1 MHNME
6 ILLDVLRA
14 FEFLMFIIAL
24 ICAIIAL
31 FYETF

>member
-24 ICAIIAL
+24 I
-31 FYETF
+31 